1 MKKINFF
8 IFMIFILFFQCKC
21 EYNINS
27 IINCSSID
35 TEFNCEFCNEKDTY
49 CHCIWK
55 NKKCEIDEIKLN
67 EKKWILDFNNKY
79 KEQNK
84 TEMKKYCGELP
95 KIIKENTILIPNLIN
110 EKYGKLN
117 ETIYCKYKTKVD
129 IKISYFRITK
139 IVFIE
144 YPIKDYQP
152 EIFLKVNTKEIP
164 IRILNFTNFKYY
176 GGFYN
181 NTYYEF
187 YIKLDN
193 QFENIPYKI
202 NLNFYSYE
210 QIRFFISILTFVI
223 TFIVIFFIICLVNY
237 CERIK
242 RKKILNLLNNKQIYN
257 SNFEKY
263 GNHCSI
269 CLGIINNNTEIS
281 LTPCN
286 HIFHYL
292 CFYSWINNKLN
303 NRNTKCP
310 LCNNSLLKKSKL
322 NNNLILNENT
332 TENINSVNIVQ

>member
-1 MKKINFF
+1 MKK
-8 IFMIFILFFQCKC
+8 
-21 EYNINS
+21 
-27 IINCSSID
+27 
-35 TEFNCEFCNEKDTY
+35 NCE
-49 CHCIWK
+49 
-55 NKKCEIDEIKLN
+55 KL
-67 EKKWILDFNNKY
+67 
-79 KEQNK
+79 
-84 TEMKKYCGELP
+84 T
-95 KIIKENTILIPNLIN
+95 KIIKEYTILIPNIIN